1 MAELGADYATTIGAD
16 ASFKGQLEFEKGAR
30 LLGKFDGEVKTK
42 GEFVVAEGAT
52 FTGEAH
58 AADVRVEG
66 KVKGN
71 LIASGKTYLAASAR
85 LEGDIQASRLEVAEG
100 AMLVG
105 RCTVGAKAD
114 VKAPATSEPV
124 SARVEDVLP
133 DAKAQMRPKEKQT
146 AEPAAAKK

>member
-1 MAELGADYATTIGAD
+1 MAESGAEYTTTIGAD

-42 GEFVVAEGAT
+42 GELVVADGAT
-52 FTGEAH
+52 FTGEAQ

-71 LIASGKTYLAASAR
+71 LIVSGKAYLAASAR

-100 AMLVG
+100 AVLVG

-114 VKAPATSEPV
+114 VKGPAATEPV
-124 SARVEDVLP
+124 SALIEDLHP
-133 DAKAQMRPKEKQT
+133 ESKAQMRPKDKQPT
-146 AEPAAAKK
+146 EPAVARK